1 MNKKRP
7 KQITFRASKEEYE
20 IIQKKIKKSGLKQQ
34 DFLLNMA
41 MEKEIVFVEGLT
53 ELLTEVKRQGNNL
66 NQLTRKLYSN
76 GYIDY
81 KNELPKM
88 EKEWEE
94 VWQLLKSYL
103 QKQV

>member
-7 KQITFRASKEEYE
+7 KQSTFRASQEEYE

>member
-7 KQITFRASKEEYE
+7 KQITFRTSQEEYE

>member
-7 KQITFRASKEEYE
+7 KQITFRASQEEYKT
-20 IIQKKIKKSGLKQQ
+20 IQKKIKKSGLKQQ

-103 QKQV
+103 QKQA

>member
-1 MNKKRP
+1 
-7 KQITFRASKEEYE
+7 
-20 IIQKKIKKSGLKQQ
+20 
-34 DFLLNMA
+34 

-66 NQLTRKLYSN
+66 NQLTRKLYSK

>member
-7 KQITFRASKEEYE
+7 KQITFRASQEEYK
-20 IIQKKIKKSGLKQQ
+20 IIQIKIKKSGLKQQ

>member
-7 KQITFRASKEEYE
+7 KQITFRVSQEEYE

-34 DFLLNMA
+34 KFLLKMA

-66 NQLTRKLYSN
+66 NQLIRKLYSN

>member
-7 KQITFRASKEEYE
+7 KQITFRASQEEYK
-20 IIQKKIKKSGLKQQ
+20 IIQTKIKKSGLKQQ

-88 EKEWEE
+88 EKEWKE

>member
-1 MNKKRP
+1 
-7 KQITFRASKEEYE
+7 
-20 IIQKKIKKSGLKQQ
+20 
-34 DFLLNMA
+34 MA

-81 KNELPKM
+81 KM
-88 EKEWEE
+88 
-94 VWQLLKSYL
+94 SYL
-103 QKQV
+103 RWKRSGKKYGNC

>member
-7 KQITFRASKEEYE
+7 KQITFRASQEEYK

-66 NQLTRKLYSN
+66 NQLTRKLYSK

>member
-1 MNKKRP
+1 
-7 KQITFRASKEEYE
+7 
-20 IIQKKIKKSGLKQQ
+20 
-34 DFLLNMA
+34 MA

-53 ELLTEVKRQGNNL
+53 ELLAEVKRQGNNL

>member
-1 MNKKRP
+1 
-7 KQITFRASKEEYE
+7 
-20 IIQKKIKKSGLKQQ
+20 
-34 DFLLNMA
+34 

>member
-7 KQITFRASKEEYE
+7 KQITFRVSQEEYE

-34 DFLLNMA
+34 KFLLKMA

>member
-7 KQITFRASKEEYE
+7 KQVTFRASQEECE

-34 DFLLNMA
+34 KFLLKMA

>member
-7 KQITFRASKEEYE
+7 KQITFRASQEEYK
-20 IIQKKIKKSGLKQQ
+20 IIQTKIKKSGLKQQ

>member
-1 MNKKRP
+1 
-7 KQITFRASKEEYE
+7 
-20 IIQKKIKKSGLKQQ
+20 
-34 DFLLNMA
+34 MA

>member
-7 KQITFRASKEEYE
+7 KQITFRASQEEHE

-41 MEKEIVFVEGLT
+41 MEKEIVFVEGLM

>member
-7 KQITFRASKEEYE
+7 KQITFRASQEEYE
-20 IIQKKIKKSGLKQQ
+20 IIHKKIKKSGLKQQ

-81 KNELPKM
+81 KNELPKI